1 MTHDYAGDTVIFHTW
16 TRHSSQPLIVQIRLI
31 LANFHCFQHLDPL
44 APHTLYLPTFPTDLY
59 LPLAQCLQK
68 HGLARLS
75 DLSLVGMAVWGIV
88 WSAAGSSSKRLS
100 LRKMIFLNWAL
111 WIFDICFH
119 TMPSLKNLK
128 GQFSPMEN
136 NRLEL
141 CKFKEICCLY
151 FLSAGGE
158 RSPQNRTK
166 FLVQPAC
173 RVRFWEHCA
182 EFCILKSLFI
192 SIILQEYRILNDNI
206 FIFIL
211 RWVFLVF
218 KGKFPLK

>member
-1 MTHDYAGDTVIFHTW
+1 MSKTWFSTTHCASQVDLSKFSLFAEVG
-16 TRHSSQPLIVQIRLI
+16 SSGPSHPVP
-31 LANFHCFQHLDPL
+31 FPPFQQ
-44 APHTLYLPTFPTDLY
+44 TCTY

-75 DLSLVGMAVWGIV
+75 DLSPVGMEVWGIV
-88 WSAAGSSSKRLS
+88 WSTAGSSSERLG

-151 FLSAGGE
+151 FLSTGGE
-158 RSPQNRTK
+158 RNPQNRTK
-166 FLVQPAC
+166 SLVQPAC
-173 RVRFWEHCA
+173 TVRFWEHCA
-182 EFCILKSLFI
+182 EFCVLKSLFI
-192 SIILQEYRILNDNI
+192 SIILQEYRILLNDNI

-218 KGKFPLK
+218 KGNFPLK